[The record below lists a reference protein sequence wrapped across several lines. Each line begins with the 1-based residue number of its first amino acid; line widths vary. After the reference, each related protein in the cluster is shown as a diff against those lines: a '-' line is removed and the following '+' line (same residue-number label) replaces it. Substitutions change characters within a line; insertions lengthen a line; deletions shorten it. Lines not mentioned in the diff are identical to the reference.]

1 MNEPQAVIPLDA
13 GSQPNKF
20 FLRSPFRSWQFISNT
35 VLLVAD
41 IVGCAYLLYKQP
53 GFYRSVVL
61 VNFLALAVVYPYW
74 WALLHHR
81 KIKKLFLSGQLALQP
96 AGTPQSILLEVTDR
110 TLNDGV
116 RNASFVFGA
125 FLFVFIQW
133 KLH

>member
-20 FLRSPFRSWQFISNT
+20 FLRSPFRSWEFICNT

-41 IVGCAYLLYKQP
+41 CLGCAFLLYKQP
-53 GFYRSVVL
+53 DFYHSL
-61 VNFLALAVVYPYW
+61 VPLILLFSAVVTPYR
-74 WALLHHR
+74 WALSRHR
-81 KIKKLFLSGQLALQP
+81 KIRELLLSGQLALQP
-96 AGTPQSILLEVTDR
+96 AGTPQSILLAITDR
-110 TLNDGV
+110 TLNEGLFV
-116 RNASFVFGA
+116 SSFVFGA